1 MCQCPNVNSSTL
13 FIFDGNCWRK
23 NAVNIESL
31 LDWPCMWYN
40 SEWICR
46 GHKYA
51 TWTKWAISI
60 WKVMFAFCT
69 LYFRQVMFSL
79 YFIYTACRVS
89 YYCFRWQHTFYNR
102 SFREALQTKPQPF
115 KAVISLGFFAIWV
128 GGRLVRFP
136 DLLWEVGR
144 ENEPPESGFFFFRGL
159 WRQKCCFYPPIQ
171 HT

>member
-102 SFREALQTKPQPF
+102 SFRGALQTKPQPF
-115 KAVISLGFFAIWV
+115 KAVISLGFFGIWV
-128 GGRLVRFP
+128 GGGGGFP
-136 DLLWEVGR
+136 IPNKKNHIKNHKKWD
-144 ENEPPESGFFFFRGL
+144 FFMK
-159 WRQKCCFYPPIQ
+159 QYYAYDA
-171 HT
+171 